1 MAARRTAPAA
11 APRPA
16 AAAAAAA
23 SNSRGG
29 RAEPPRY
36 AAPTAVLRNVQSVSF
51 VRGVVAAT
59 GAMAGVTGARG
70 FLAYALLHVVASVA
84 LLGWMRGTPDAFLP
98 QSSPLSFLTSGL
110 GDNLIMYIF
119 VWTLAYALVHIY

>member
-1 MAARRTAPAA
+1 M
-11 APRPA
+11 
-16 AAAAAAA
+16 
-23 SNSRGG
+23 
-29 RAEPPRY
+29 
-36 AAPTAVLRNVQSVSF
+36 
-51 VRGVVAAT
+51 
-59 GAMAGVTGARG
+59 TGARG